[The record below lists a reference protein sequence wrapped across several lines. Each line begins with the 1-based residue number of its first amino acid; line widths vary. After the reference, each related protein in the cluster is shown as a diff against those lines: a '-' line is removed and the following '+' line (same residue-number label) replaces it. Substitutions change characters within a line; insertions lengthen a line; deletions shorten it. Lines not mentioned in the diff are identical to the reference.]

1 MRRLLLQPPIAAKR
15 ALGKHPSKK
24 IATVRFAMSSRRS
37 LRLAVLGAIAFS
49 FCFLFGAVAVDP
61 LPVYRSIQETR
72 LDFAGARREV
82 FAADD
87 GTTLSAFILGPLS
100 AERPVVLLHGLGAD
114 ATYWTDT
121 ARFLARRGRTVILPD
136 APGSGKSDPPRD
148 TSGYGLPGRLAALDA
163 LSRALGLEKADLV
176 GHSLGGWTAGWYAL
190 KFPWKT
196 GRLVLVDAAGLS
208 LSSDAEAERARVL
221 PRDRAGAGRIFGLLF
236 FRKPAPALGFV
247 LDAFGRNYGGG
258 TAALTVAH
266 LTEADGLYEH
276 LGELPEGTT
285 LIWGERET
293 LFPISIA
300 REAAAKMRGARLVV
314 LAGAGHD
321 GPLETP
327 AAFQEALLGA
337 LGPPS
342 RFAAPKEAP
351 KE

>member
-1 MRRLLLQPPIAAKR
+1 MSKRRRLLVWVPG
-15 ALGKHPSKK
+15 AL
-24 IATVRFAMSSRRS
+24 
-37 LRLAVLGAIAFS
+37 AFS
-49 FCFLFGAVAVDP
+49 FCLLFGAVAVDP

-87 GTTLSAFILGPLS
+87 GTTLSTFVLGPLS

-114 ATYWTDT
+114 ATYWTDA

-136 APGSGKSDPPRD
+136 APGSGRSDPPRD
-148 TSGYGLPGRLAALDA
+148 PAAYGLAGRIAALDA
-163 LSRALGLEKADLV
+163 LTRALALAKFDLV

-208 LSSDAEAERARVL
+208 LSSNAESERARVL
-221 PRDRAGAGRIFGLLF
+221 PTDRAGARRIFGLLF
-236 FRKPAPALGFV
+236 FRKPAPEAGFV

-258 TAALTVAH
+258 TAAATVAR
-266 LTEADGLYEH
+266 LTEADGLFER
-276 LGELPEGTT
+276 LRELPEGTT
-285 LIWGERET
+285 LIWGEKET
-293 LFPISIA
+293 LFPLSIA
-300 REAAAKMRGARLVV
+300 REAAERMRGARLVV

-327 AAFQEALLGA
+327 AAFHDALANA
-337 LGPPS
+337 L
-342 RFAAPKEAP
+342 AL
-351 KE
+351 

>member
-1 MRRLLLQPPIAAKR
+1 MRKHARLWLW
-15 ALGKHPSKK
+15 AL
-24 IATVRFAMSSRRS
+24 SS
-37 LRLAVLGAIAFS
+37 IAF
-49 FCFLFGAVAVDP
+49 FLCFLFGAVAVDP

-72 LDFAGARREV
+72 LSLAGARREV

-87 GTTLSAFILGPLS
+87 GTTLSAFVLGPLS

-114 ATYWTDT
+114 ATYWTDA

-136 APGSGKSDPPRD
+136 APGSGRSDPPRD
-148 TSGYGLPGRLAALDA
+148 PAAYGLAGRLAALDA
-163 LSRALGLEKADLV
+163 LARALALEKFDLV

-190 KFPWKT
+190 EFPWKA

-208 LSSDAEAERARVL
+208 PSADADAERARLL
-221 PRDRAGAGRIFGLLF
+221 PTDRAGARRIFGLLF
-236 FRKPAPALGFV
+236 FRKPAPSVGFV

-258 TAALTVAH
+258 TAAATVAR
-266 LTEADGLYEH
+266 LTEADGLYAR

-293 LFPISIA
+293 LFPLAVA
-300 REAAAKMRGARLVV
+300 REAAARMRGARLVV

-327 AAFQEALLGA
+327 AAFHGA
-337 LGPPS
+337 LAS
-342 RFAAPKEAP
+342 ALAL
-351 KE
+351 